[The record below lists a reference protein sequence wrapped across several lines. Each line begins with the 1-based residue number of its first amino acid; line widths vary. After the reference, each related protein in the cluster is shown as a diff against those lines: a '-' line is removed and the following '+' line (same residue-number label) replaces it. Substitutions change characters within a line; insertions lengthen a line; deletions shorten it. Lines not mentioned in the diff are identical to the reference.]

1 MKTLISS
8 RRASACALATVLGA
22 LVLQSPALAGKR
34 DGQAA
39 PRWESKTIQTQR
51 NATGS
56 ERHTTWAGQNG
67 KTATRDAVVTRDRE
81 AGTRTRDVTSSGPNG
96 KTRTVKDVTTRTDTG
111 YDRETV
117 VANPN
122 GSTLT
127 RDVTSSYD
135 PATKTRTKEVTV
147 DRSPPPAE

>member
-22 LVLQSPALAGKR
+22 LVLQSPALADKR

-51 NATGS
+51 NVTGY
-56 ERHTTWAGQNG
+56 ERHTTWAGQ
-67 KTATRDAVVTRDRE
+67 
-81 AGTRTRDVTSSGPNG
+81 NG

-111 YDRETV
+111 YNRETV

-147 DRSPPPAE
+147 DRTPPPAE